1 MRIKWQQA
9 RTAHSHTHNFAV
21 HWSILSQS
29 RSSHSSKKL
38 LRFSPLICR
47 LTPLMGFSSSSF
59 FVFIQQAPPSTT
71 AVTTPFLHA
80 VKHKL
85 IYVCARNFCVLSIVF
100 AFFLPFY
107 FLLFFTSDLQ
117 FHCHFIFIC
126 WYIFIYKKHVYTF
139 IFFLFNCKLR
149 KNNNREWRESPIGR
163 KKNDTISLW

>member
-1 MRIKWQQA
+1 
-9 RTAHSHTHNFAV
+9 
-21 HWSILSQS
+21 
-29 RSSHSSKKL
+29 
-38 LRFSPLICR
+38 
-47 LTPLMGFSSSSF
+47 MGFSSSSF

-139 IFFLFNCKLR
+139 IFFCSIANWERIIIENDGKVRLV
-149 KNNNREWRESPIGR
+149 E
-163 KKNDTISLW
+163 KKWYNFALVNYGKVLSMFTHMQSSLNSEHASK